1 MENLPVFISLLFGLT
16 TILTV
21 WIFYKATGN
30 SKLVLLLITI
40 WMVLQTFIAISGFYT
55 QTNTVPPR
63 FLLLVLPPALL
74 ITSLFIS
81 TRGKNFIDNLNLRTL
96 TLLHTMRIPVEVVL
110 FLLFVN
116 KAIPELMTFEGRN
129 FDILSGITA
138 PFIFY
143 FAFIRKKMHHKTIL
157 IWNIICLVLLVN
169 IVANAILSAPSQ
181 FQQFAFD
188 QPNIALIYFPFIWLP
203 CCIVPLVVLSHLAA
217 IRQLSK
223 FEKNNLS

>member
-40 WMVLQTFIAISGFYT
+40 WLALQTFIAISGFYT
-55 QTNTVPPR
+55 QTNTFPPR

-74 ITSLFIS
+74 ITSLFMS
-81 TRGKNFIDNLNLRTL
+81 TKGRNFIDSLDLRIL
-96 TLLHTMRIPVEVVL
+96 TLLHTIRIPVEVVL

-138 PFIFY
+138 PIIFY
-143 FAFIRKKMHHKTIL
+143 FAFFRKKMHHNAIL

-188 QPNIALIYFPFIWLP
+188 QPNIALLYFPFIWLP
-203 CCIVPLVVLSHLAA
+203 CCVVPLVVLSHLAA

-223 FEKNNLS
+223 FEKKLN